1 MQRWWRSLGIGLC
14 MMVLLLGSACQP
26 RLQWGDEQKLLSQ
39 VWTLVD
45 RAYVDETF
53 NDQNWWAVRDHYLRE
68 TLPDREA
75 TYAAI
80 STMLAS
86 LGDPFTRFLDPEH
99 YRSLQTSTAGEL
111 VGVGL
116 QIAIDEAQQV
126 RVIAPVE
133 ASPADRAGVKA
144 GDRIQAIDD
153 ELVAGLNL
161 DEVADRLRGAVGS
174 LVRLT
179 LQRGEAAPFDIVIER
194 DVVAIHP
201 VRTQRLR
208 RGGKTYAYIRL
219 NQFNANASQE
229 MAVVIQQAEADQV
242 AGYVLDL
249 RGNPGGL
256 LQAGI
261 DIARQWLNE
270 GEIVHTLDRNG
281 IQETATANG
290 TALTVSPLVVLV
302 DQGTASASEVLA
314 GALQDNHRARLVGT
328 QTFGKGVI
336 QSLFSLGDGS
346 GVAVTVAKY
355 ATPSGRDINKLGIAP
370 DVVVTL
376 EEPLD
381 REDIATDRDRQLQ
394 AALDS
399 LAGRGELAWDAM
411 LNLPLF

>member
-1 MQRWWRSLGIGLC
+1 MQRWWRSLGVGLC
-14 MMVLLLGSACQP
+14 AVLLLFSSACQP

-53 NDQNWWAVRDHYLRE
+53 NDQNWWAVRDRYLRE
-68 TLPDREA
+68 TLPNREA
-75 TYAAI
+75 TYTAI
-80 STMLAS
+80 STMLSS
-86 LGDPFTRFLDPEH
+86 LGDPFTRFLDPER

-116 QIAIDEAQQV
+116 QIAIDDAQQV

-144 GDRIQAIDD
+144 GDIIVAIDND
-153 ELVAGLNL
+153 PVAGLNL
-161 DEVADRLRGAVGS
+161 DEVADRLRGTIGS
-174 LVRLT
+174 PVRLT
-179 LQRGEAAPFDIVIER
+179 LQRGEAAAFDRVIAR

-201 VRTQRLR
+201 VRTDRLR
-208 RGGKTYAYIRL
+208 RSGKTYAYIRL
-219 NQFNANASQE
+219 NQFNANASEE
-229 MAVVIQQAEADQV
+229 MATAITQAEADQV
-242 AGYVLDL
+242 AGYVFDL

-281 IQETATANG
+281 IQETATATG
-290 TALTVSPLVVLV
+290 TALTFKPLVVLV

-314 GALQDNHRARLVGT
+314 GALQDNHRGQLVGT

-336 QSLFSLGDGS
+336 QSLFSLSDGS

-355 ATPSGRDINKLGIAP
+355 ATPSGRDIDKLGIAP
-370 DVVVTL
+370 DVVVAL
-376 EEPLD
+376 EEPLERD
-381 REDIATDRDRQLQ
+381 DVATDRDRQVQ
-394 AALDS
+394 AALGI
-399 LAGRGELAWDAM
+399 LAGRGDLAWDAM
-411 LNLPLF
+411 LSLPLF